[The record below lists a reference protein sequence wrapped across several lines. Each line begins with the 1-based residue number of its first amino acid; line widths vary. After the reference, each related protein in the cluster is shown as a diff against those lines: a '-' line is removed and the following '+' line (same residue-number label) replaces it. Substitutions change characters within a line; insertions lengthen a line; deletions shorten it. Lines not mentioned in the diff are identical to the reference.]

1 MDDSYFDCLH
11 THMHVLP
18 WVSRYK
24 WEDFFMKKL
33 GLIALI
39 EASFFAAFALILDL
53 LPSIKLGPWIS
64 ISFAMVPIFILAFR
78 WGFKVSFIAGFIWGL
93 LQIAFGDFYFLTPI
107 QFLIEYFIAFA
118 FIGFAGLFF
127 KKIQSL
133 LQNGN
138 KKSALQWVVLAILVG
153 SAARY
158 FWHFVAG
165 IIFWGEY
172 APEGMSP
179 VIYSLIVNGGT
190 MLGATV
196 LCSVIVV
203 ALLASSPRLIQRNG
217 VKIEPAQ
224 KHVS

>member
-1 MDDSYFDCLH
+1 
-11 THMHVLP
+11 
-18 WVSRYK
+18 
-24 WEDFFMKKL
+24 MKKL
-33 GLIALI
+33 GLVALI

-78 WGFKVSFIAGFIWGL
+78 WGFKVSFLAGFIWGL
-93 LQIAFGDFYFLTPI
+93 LQVAVGDIYFLTPI

-118 FIGFAGLFF
+118 FIGFAGLFYPSIQRLLQKGE
-127 KKIQSL
+127 KKIAL
-133 LQNGN
+133 LV
-138 KKSALQWVVLAILVG
+138 VVLAILVG
-153 SAARY
+153 SVARY

-165 IIFWGEY
+165 VIFWGEY

-190 MLGATV
+190 GIGAAI

-203 ALLASSPRLIQRNG
+203 ALLASAPRLIQRERSAN
-217 VKIEPAQ
+217 IPAQ
-224 KHVS
+224 KNVS